1 MAMVVHCG
9 GLDELAPI
17 AVATIATVPD
27 PRSHILSRFALALS
41 TRPRANPVG

>member
-17 AVATIATVPD
+17 AVATIAKVPD
-27 PRSHILSRFALALS
+27 VTLAL
-41 TRPRANPVG
+41 TF

>member
-17 AVATIATVPD
+17 AVATIATVPA
-27 PRSHILSRFALALS
+27 PRSRPLSRLALALS
-41 TRPRANPVG
+41 TRPRTNLIG